1 MSSEPF
7 LADLAGLIGRVR
19 GHLLTAQTAEHA
31 VQLLAEAALDAVPG
45 ATGAGVTLI
54 RAGEPTSTGYTD
66 EAVAAV
72 DALQYATGQGPCLA
86 AWSSRQVVRVEDTD
100 TDPRWPHWGAAAVQ
114 ASVRSCLSV
123 PLVNGKDTIG
133 ALKVYSDA
141 PAAFTDTD
149 QELLVRLSSAAAAL
163 LGHIQTSETP
173 SRLNQE
179 LTATLRLRDNT
190 QLAKGILMGRHGLG
204 EDAAHAW
211 LLHSAC
217 AQGRPVAEVAAA
229 LITAQP
235 TS

>member
-1 MSSEPF
+1 MPSEPF
-7 LADLAGLIGRVR
+7 LADLAAIIGRVR

-31 VQLLAEAALDAVPG
+31 VHLLAEAALDAVPG

-54 RAGEPTSTGYTD
+54 RAGEPTSTGFTD

-86 AWSSRQVVRVEDTD
+86 AWAASQVVRVEDTE
-100 TDPRWPHWGAAAVQ
+100 TDPRWPGWGAAAAQ

-123 PLVNGKDTIG
+123 PLLHGKATIG

-141 PAAFTDTD
+141 PGVFTDTD

-173 SRLNQE
+173 ARINQE
-179 LTATLRLRDNT
+179 LAETIRLRDT
-190 QLAKGILMGRHGLG
+190 IQLAKGILMGRQALS

-211 LLHSAC
+211 LLRTARTQRRS
-217 AQGRPVAEVAAA
+217 VAEVAVA
-229 LITAQP
+229 LIDTQF